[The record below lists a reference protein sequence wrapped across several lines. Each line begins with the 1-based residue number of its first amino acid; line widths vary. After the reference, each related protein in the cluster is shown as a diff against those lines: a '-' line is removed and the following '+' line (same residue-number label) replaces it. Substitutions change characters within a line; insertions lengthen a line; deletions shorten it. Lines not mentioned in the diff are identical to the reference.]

1 MKNYVSSDD
10 PLPLKGLLVGR
21 LFRLLEGWL
30 CHWKSKGFRRTKKA
44 WRSTFPAAAT
54 LSDPPGF
61 EGESEGCALRYTT
74 GINSS
79 ASIGSRYVTYSDTLR
94 EFHVGFAMAA
104 PSPLS
109 EVLDSAERAGKL
121 NLRTDDIR
129 RALPHVS
136 EDGLRQAL
144 HRQQRRGRL
153 IRLSRGSDHWLIVPL
168 QYAAA
173 GAPPLETWLDRY
185 LTKTLGIPYYVA
197 LLSAAEVYGASPYG
211 VMVTQVMV
219 SERRRPITVGRHEVV
234 FHTRSRIE
242 DMPTR
247 WHETPDGRFKVG
259 TPELTAL
266 ELVQRETASGGIARV
281 QEVLRVLWPA
291 CTPPHLYEALDAFQ
305 EVPTAQ
311 RLGILLA
318 LDDQDALASQVR
330 KWLRDKQ
337 LRIVPLES
345 GQAPDASSKI
355 DAAFKVRLPADL
367 PSAGT

>member
-1 MKNYVSSDD
+1 
-10 PLPLKGLLVGR
+10 
-21 LFRLLEGWL
+21 
-30 CHWKSKGFRRTKKA
+30 
-44 WRSTFPAAAT
+44 
-54 LSDPPGF
+54 
-61 EGESEGCALRYTT
+61 
-74 GINSS
+74 
-79 ASIGSRYVTYSDTLR
+79 
-94 EFHVGFAMAA
+94 MAA

-109 EVLDSAERAGKL
+109 DVLDAAERAGKL

-129 RALPHVS
+129 RALPHIS
-136 EDGLRQAL
+136 AEALRQAL

-153 IRLSRGSDHWLIVPL
+153 VRLSRGSDHWLIVPL

-185 LTKTLGIPYYVA
+185 LSKTLGIPYYVA
-197 LLSAAEVYGASPYG
+197 LLSAAEIYGASPYG

-219 SERRRPITVGRHEVV
+219 TERRRPITVGRHEVT

-266 ELVQRETASGGIARV
+266 ELVQRETATGGISRV
-281 QEVLRVLWPA
+281 WDVLRVLWPS
-291 CTPPHLYEALDAFQ
+291 CKSRSLYEALEALQ

-318 LDDQDALASQVR
+318 LDGQDALASQVR
-330 KWLRDKQ
+330 KWLRDKR
-337 LRIVPLES
+337 LRIVQLES
-345 GQAPDASSKI
+345 GQTRDVSSEV
-355 DAAFKVRLPADL
+355 DVAFKVRLPANL
-367 PSAGT
+367 RRPST